1 MSGSIWTA
9 RRTRRPLMD
18 ILQVVVSGLLLGGV
32 YAIFAAG
39 LNTIFGVMRIINLA
53 HGELMMLGAYVTFA
67 LYDGWGVNPL
77 ITLPISAALL
87 FGLGLLFQQFL
98 IERVV
103 GQPLLSSL
111 LLTFGLSTLLQGIAL
126 NRFTANFRSVPF
138 LSGSFGVG
146 ELAFSRSR
154 LLAFAVA
161 LAVTG
166 AVYLF
171 LQRSRFGKA
180 IRATSQ
186 QPDVAEVCGVDVR
199 QVRLMTFALG
209 AALAAIAG
217 SLVAMIFSIY
227 PEMGRMFI
235 GKAFA
240 IIVLGGLGSFGG
252 AFAGAL
258 VLGVGETLA
267 AYWTDTQI
275 AQGVSYAALV
285 LVLLLRPSGFFGVK
299 E

>member
-1 MSGSIWTA
+1 
-9 RRTRRPLMD
+9 MD
-18 ILQVVVSGLLLGGV
+18 ILQVIISGLLLGGV

-67 LYDGWGVNPL
+67 LYDGWGINPL
-77 ITLPISAALL
+77 ITLPISAVLL

-138 LSGSFGVG
+138 LSGSWGIG
-146 ELAFSRSR
+146 ELSLSRSR
-154 LLAFAVA
+154 LLAFVVA

-166 AVYLF
+166 LVYLF

-252 AFAGAL
+252 AFTGAL